1 MLEREPDQ
9 RQQAKPYPPRRK
21 RPEIPPEPPPSQ
33 GNVVRLLA
41 GIIGALILAVFVSRF
56 NSPPEPFAPASADTQ
71 PAAPTPPPRPVS
83 VAAPQPPPQATAGP
97 TPTVDL
103 LVRLEAHRQ
112 LVRAGAHVYLDSL
125 LAESDSVLRRWPARP
140 REAVLVAVVRDSL
153 AERAG
158 SDGETALRDAVARW
172 TALQLGG
179 LRVNFI
185 ADTTQAQVVVQWID
199 QFDPAE
205 TRTGQTDITVATNG
219 TIQYGRMQLA
229 LRDPA
234 GKRLDRA
241 AMLTVALHEV
251 GHLLGL
257 GHSAREGDI
266 MFPSPRSSTLSER
279 DRRTAEFIYGLPP
292 GSVKGGN

>member
-9 RQQAKPYPPRRK
+9 RQQVKPYPPRRK
-21 RPEIPPEPPPSQ
+21 RPEIPPESPSSQ
-33 GNVVRLLA
+33 GSVARWLA
-41 GIIGALILAVFVSRF
+41 GIIVALILAVFASRF
-56 NSPPEPFAPASADTQ
+56 TSTPEPVPPTPVDTQ
-71 PAAPTPPPRPVS
+71 PRAPTPPPRPVPA
-83 VAAPQPPPQATAGP
+83 AAPQPAPPAAAGP

-112 LVRAGAHVYLDSL
+112 LVRAGANVYLDSL

-158 SDGETALRDAVARW
+158 SDGEAALRDAVARW

-179 LRVNFI
+179 LRMNFI

-205 TRTGQTDITVATNG
+205 TRTGQTDITVASNG
-219 TIQYGRMQLA
+219 TIQYARMRLA

-266 MFPSPRSSTLSER
+266 MFPSPRSPSLSDR